1 MKTVQINSTTRI
13 EVGTLNNEIYF
24 NACRDGKESIGFW
37 LTPETFDELQLAL
50 YKAKE
55 DLE

>member
-1 MKTVQINSTTRI
+1 MKTVKINSTTRI
-13 EVGTLNNEIYF
+13 EVGTLNNELYL

-37 LTPETFDELQLAL
+37 LTLETFEELQLAL
-50 YKAKE
+50 YKARE